1 MHNPRPLWLAIT
13 LIAAVLVGVTGGIL
27 AWLGGALVANAII
40 VGGSSFAGTVLLI
53 LAIAYFLIGEKS

>member
-1 MHNPRPLWLAIT
+1 MAIT